1 MPITDTLDATVSA
14 LESGP
19 KKVPVSAAI
28 QNISTWESELASV
41 PAASGI
47 VSDLG
52 KLKMLLQSSSP
63 DDQAISTV
71 LTKLSTDTTSSA
83 GSAGPDLA
91 PKLQKLGTLLAHGV

>member
-14 LESGP
+14 LQTGP
-19 KKVPVSAAI
+19 KEIPVSAAI

-52 KLKMLLQSSSP
+52 KLKTLLQSSSP
-63 DDQAISTV
+63 DDQAITTV
-71 LTKLSTDTTSSA
+71 LQKLSSDTTSSA

-91 PKLQKLGTLLAHGV
+91 PKLQQLGALLAG